1 MSSDHGHAH
10 PHHEHEDHDG
20 HAHHG
25 HSHGLPTT
33 PRNRSDDE
41 RRRDRQRLLFALC
54 LTGTLFVGELVG
66 GLWSH
71 SLALVSDAGHML
83 SDLFAQGLALG
94 ALALS
99 ARPADARR
107 TYGWHRI
114 EILAALGNGILLGA
128 LSGVLVWQAVQRIG
142 VPSEVTGEVTKA
154 MRMMAIAGFGLVFN
168 VLGAWVLH
176 GGKSLNM
183 RGAYLHVLSDL
194 VSSAAVLVGGAIMFF
209 SKGMAWIDPSLSIL
223 IAVFVLWG
231 AVRLVREAVDILLEA
246 VPKELDRDR
255 VIHAMCKVD
264 GVSAIHDIHIWSI
277 TSGLH
282 SMSAHVVVREGS
294 QDHDALLRLLHELLQ
309 REFQIEHSTL
319 QLERVGFD
327 HVGTV
332 CADC

>member
-1 MSSDHGHAH
+1 MSGDHEHAH
-10 PHHEHEDHDG
+10 EHHDHEG
-20 HAHHG
+20 HEHHG
-25 HSHGLPTT
+25 HSHGLPQI
-33 PRNRSDDE
+33 PRNRSDEE
-41 RRRDRQRLLFALC
+41 RRRDRNRLVIALC
-54 LTGTLFVGELVG
+54 LTSTLFIGELAG

-71 SLALVSDAGHML
+71 SLALLSDAGHML

-99 ARPADARR
+99 ARPADSRR

-128 LSGVLVWQAVQRIG
+128 LAGVLVWQAVQRFGGAPEALSSQIMA
-142 VPSEVTGEVTKA
+142 T
-154 MRMMAIAGFGLVFN
+154 RMMAIAGCGLLFN
-168 VLGAWVLH
+168 IVGAWVLH
-176 GGKSLNM
+176 GGKGLNM

-194 VSSAAVLVGGAIMFF
+194 VSSAAVLAGGAVMYFER
-209 SKGMAWIDPSLSIL
+209 GMAWIDPALSIL

-231 AVRLVREAVDILLEA
+231 AVRLVREAVDILLET

-255 VIHAMCKVD
+255 VIHAMCAIE
-264 GVSAIHDIHIWSI
+264 GVTAIHDIHIWSI

-282 SMSAHVVVREGS
+282 SLSAHVVVREGGGD
-294 QDHDALLRLLHELLQ
+294 QDALLRLLHEVLQ

-319 QLERVGFD
+319 QLERAGFD